1 MGLTIPSV
9 FRYSRSI
16 MNTQLLNPL
25 YWLTFQSA
33 VVDGLIGKFIFGAF
47 LLCFIFG
54 IVCRIVMV
62 YQSHDRYLKLVGN
75 KVIPFFVMMGILGM
89 VLFFFSF
96 ENIQLFGAR
105 FWYPVWLIAFVV
117 WAIRI
122 VRFVM
127 RDVPEKRER
136 DLKQH
141 AKSKYIPGRKR
152 SR

>member
-1 MGLTIPSV
+1 
-9 FRYSRSI
+9 